1 MLKIARGA
9 LCGLKEPTGVAM
21 RVKAP
26 PLCKFIGRGE
36 ENPKLILRRIS
47 FLLQM
52 WRIRGTGRGRM
63 RKKARGKEDGD
74 GEREGRDEKED
85 EGRGEGEGDGA

>member
-1 MLKIARGA
+1 
-9 LCGLKEPTGVAM
+9 M

-85 EGRGEGEGDGA
+85 EGRGRRRRGRGVREGDMEGKRIIGECNLI